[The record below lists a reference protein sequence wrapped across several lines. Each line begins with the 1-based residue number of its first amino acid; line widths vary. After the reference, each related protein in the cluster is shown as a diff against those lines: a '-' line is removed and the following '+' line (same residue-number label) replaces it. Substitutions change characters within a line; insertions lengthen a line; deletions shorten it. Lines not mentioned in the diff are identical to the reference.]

1 MGTKVYIG
9 EIMFGTML
17 KAVKNGVAKDSFRP
31 EYNFMKVKV
40 EGTTVTVYTCDGY
53 TGAKMTLK
61 ARRTEGEDFEC
72 YIKPIPFKA
81 RKNGVGEVVLSLE
94 EDNAILELPTEY
106 GTLTYRFK
114 QTIKWSFD
122 ADKIFSNMESHDREV
137 GINTAL
143 MARIMRNFASVSSDR
158 NKLAIIES
166 KENNKQGF
174 RIRAKDKEFTLE
186 QFIMPVRINDGER
199 YSRVKP

>member
-1 MGTKVYIG
+1 
-9 EIMFGTML
+9 ML
-17 KAVKNGVAKDSFRP
+17 KAIKGGVAKDAFRP
-31 EYNFMKVKV
+31 EHNYMKVKV

-53 TGAKMTLK
+53 TGARMTFK
-61 ARRTEGEDFEC
+61 ARETEGEDFEC
-72 YIKPIPFKA
+72 LIKPIPFKA
-81 RKNGVGEVVLSLE
+81 RKNGCGVVVLSLE
-94 EDNAILELPTEY
+94 ENVATLEIPTEY

-122 ADKIFSNMESHDREV
+122 ADKIFTIMESHDREV

-143 MARIMRNFASVSSDR
+143 MTRIMRNFASVSSDR

-174 RIRAKDKEFTLE
+174 RIRAKEKDFTLE
-186 QFIMPVRINDGER
+186 QFIMPVRINDG
-199 YSRVKP
+199 K

>member
-9 EIMFGTML
+9 ETMFGEML
-17 KAVKNGVAKDSFRP
+17 KAVKNGVANDSFRP

-53 TGAKMTLK
+53 TGAKMTFK
-61 ARRTEGEDFEC
+61 ARETEGEDFEC

-81 RKNGVGEVVLSLE
+81 RKNGVGVVVLSLE
-94 EDNAILELPTEY
+94 EDNAILEIPTEY

-114 QTIKWSFD
+114 QGIKWSFD
-122 ADKIFSNMESHDREV
+122 ADKIFANMESHDREV

-158 NKLAIIES
+158 NNLAIIES
-166 KENNKQGF
+166 KEDNKQGF
-174 RIRAKDKEFTLE
+174 RIRAKEKDFTLE
-186 QFIMPVRINDGER
+186 QFIMPVRIIDGE
-199 YSRVKP
+199 